1 MVGLLR
7 GPLHKQ
13 PSFFLSLVFLPVMKM
28 PLPYCVYILFSEK
41 DHLLYIGFSANL
53 EKRIETHNSGGNKS
67 TAYRRPLKLIF
78 CEFYL
83 FEEDA
88 RKREMYFKTTM
99 GKKAIKLMLA
109 GTLVKM
115 GYKNPGDPQV
125 EIIYE
130 DSESAD

>member
-1 MVGLLR
+1 MN
-7 GPLHKQ
+7 
-13 PSFFLSLVFLPVMKM
+13 M
-28 PLPYCVYILFSEK
+28 PLPYCVYILFSGR
-41 DHLLYIGFSANL
+41 DHLLYIGYSGNL
-53 EKRIETHNSGGNKS
+53 GKRIETHNAGGNTS

-109 GTLVKM
+109 GTLEKL
-115 GYKNPGDPQV
+115 GYKKNTDRKIEMIFDSSDLERKTV
-125 EIIYE
+125 E
-130 DSESAD
+130 